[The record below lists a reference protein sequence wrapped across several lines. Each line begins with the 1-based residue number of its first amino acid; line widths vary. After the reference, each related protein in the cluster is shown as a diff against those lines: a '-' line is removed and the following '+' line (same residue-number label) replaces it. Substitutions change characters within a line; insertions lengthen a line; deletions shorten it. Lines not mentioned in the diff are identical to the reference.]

1 MKLERSIIRRRA
13 DHPEIA
19 EGDRTLLE
27 IDPDQ
32 LRRMFEA
39 GEGFLQELS
48 RLLAPG
54 APPRRRTSRRKKR

>member
-1 MKLERSIIRRRA
+1 VKLERSRLRRDLAR
-13 DHPEIA
+13 PEMT
-19 EGDRTLLE
+19 EGERTLLE
-27 IDPDQ
+27 IDPEQ

-54 APPRRRTSRRKKR
+54 APPRRRRRKR